1 MAKPDTKP
9 PADIKDLP
17 VVTATAVKV
26 DKRGRLTLSAAIL
39 EAGGL
44 KADSHAR
51 VLVYEGTIYIVP
63 V

>member
-1 MAKPDTKP
+1 MAKADIKP

-17 VVTATAVKV
+17 VVTAAAVKI

-39 EAGGL
+39 AAGSL

-51 VLVYEGTIYIVP
+51 VLVYEGVVYVVP